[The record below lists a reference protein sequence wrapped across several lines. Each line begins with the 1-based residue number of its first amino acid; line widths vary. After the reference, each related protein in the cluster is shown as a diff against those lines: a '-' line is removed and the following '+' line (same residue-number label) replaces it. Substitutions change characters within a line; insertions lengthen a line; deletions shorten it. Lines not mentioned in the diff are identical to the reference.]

1 MKSVR
6 IVKEEVSG
14 HEVIDKVLIMS
25 PFLRRRMWIVWG
37 GHKGE
42 NYEVWMRV

>member
-14 HEVIDKVLIMS
+14 HEVIDKVWIRS
-25 PFLRRRMWIVWG
+25 PFLRRRMWIVG
-37 GHKGE
+37 GGGIRE
-42 NYEVWMRV
+42 RIMRYG

>member
-14 HEVIDKVLIMS
+14 HEVIDKVWIRS

-37 GHKGE
+37 GIRE
-42 NYEVWMRV
+42 IIMRYG